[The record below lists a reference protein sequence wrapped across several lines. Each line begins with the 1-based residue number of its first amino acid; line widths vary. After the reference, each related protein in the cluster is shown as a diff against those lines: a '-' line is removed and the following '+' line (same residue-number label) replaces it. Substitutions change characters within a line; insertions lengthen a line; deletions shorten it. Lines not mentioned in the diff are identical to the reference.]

1 MVQSATSQF
10 EPMTI
15 GMILDRTIRL
25 YLQNLSL
32 MIGIIAF
39 TYILPFTIVV
49 VLTLITVAQP
59 GNPILPGVMAA
70 LTALAWALVAQP
82 LSAGATTYAIGER
95 FLDRQAT
102 VGGVLRVAWSRF
114 GSLLGA
120 QIVAGLM
127 VMLGFLLFVVPGVIF
142 MVSYAFVA
150 SVIMLENA
158 NSAEGRKRSWE
169 LARGNR
175 WKIFA
180 IWLVVGL
187 LTAFVNGAIDLLVLA
202 LVGQSSTVAMVA
214 NLAGELVSYIVV
226 PIPTI
231 ATVLL
236 YYDLRMRKEG
246 FDLEMLNRALS
257 QP

>member
-1 MVQSATSQF
+1 MVQSATSRF

-102 VGGVLRVAWSRF
+102 VGGVLRV
-114 GSLLGA
+114 GSPNRSC
-120 QIVAGLM
+120 Q
-127 VMLGFLLFVVPGVIF
+127 
-142 MVSYAFVA
+142 
-150 SVIMLENA
+150 
-158 NSAEGRKRSWE
+158 GR
-169 LARGNR
+169 
-175 WKIFA
+175 
-180 IWLVVGL
+180 
-187 LTAFVNGAIDLLVLA
+187 
-202 LVGQSSTVAMVA
+202 
-214 NLAGELVSYIVV
+214 
-226 PIPTI
+226 
-231 ATVLL
+231 
-236 YYDLRMRKEG
+236 
-246 FDLEMLNRALS
+246 
-257 QP
+257 

>member
-1 MVQSATSQF
+1 MVQSATSRF

-49 VLTLITVAQP
+49 VLTLITVVQP

-127 VMLGFLLFVVPGVIF
+127 VLLGFLLFVVPGVIF

-158 NSAEGRKRSWE
+158 NSAEGRQRSWE